1 MINYNLLEVQ
11 RAIFHKVMAKRDD
24 QEQDV
29 VESDSMI
36 EVTPAMEAIFRT
48 RMSDAFSQGGKAF
61 ELSINDV
68 EDGSVYSI
76 IHRMRQDSDA
86 RFVEKSIDLAQ
97 KLAYTQTKKSIP
109 HGFFVLLDC
118 VNPID
123 NLPVYVLMK
132 AEPHDAVGISNNTAR
147 VLENI
152 ILSPSQKMYKAACF
166 QQTSTEGGHRGYKA
180 YLFDE
185 QFATR
190 AQLAEYFYK
199 DFLGL
204 SVNSNDKVLTK
215 MFFFR
220 LSESI
225 KEKYANDFLRRNEAE
240 AQLDSEMRNQNTALR
255 PYEVIDRIIEP
266 RDREY
271 FYRRVIRDDIPTNF
285 RKNISLIE
293 GKMMR
298 RSMSI
303 SDQIKIFAP
312 QDIFQDDSFII
323 DRESDN
329 DYVIVK
335 IAKNRV

>member
-1 MINYNLLEVQ
+1 MANRLIENFKKQTKNSILEHMDKLAVNN
-11 RAIFHKVMAKRDD
+11 
-24 QEQDV
+24 
-29 VESDSMI
+29 
-36 EVTPAMEAIFRT
+36 T
-48 RMSDAFSQGGKAF
+48 
-61 ELSINDV
+61 
-68 EDGSVYSI
+68 VYSTHFKGYEPHLKEKNI
-76 IHRMRQDSDA
+76 FIYIHASSMVVVC
-86 RFVEKSIDLAQ
+86 FDLCGQIEEIAEEESPYGVGRPEYYSS
-97 KLAYTQTKKSIP
+97 KGPRIS
-109 HGFFVLLDC
+109 
-118 VNPID
+118 
-123 NLPVYVLMK
+123 PVY
-132 AEPHDAVGISNNTAR
+132 
-147 VLENI
+147 
-152 ILSPSQKMYKAACF
+152 
-166 QQTSTEGGHRGYKA
+166 
-180 YLFDE
+180 
-185 QFATR
+185 
-190 AQLAEYFYK
+190 
-199 DFLGL
+199 
-204 SVNSNDKVLTK
+204 
-215 MFFFR
+215 R

-323 DRESDN
+323 DRETDN